1 MWLHD
6 IQFCQN
12 IDFEIIL
19 NEIQN
24 FDIKLIVEN
33 ARNKNA
39 DTQYNC
45 PVFQHLQARWIYKE
59 RCEIR
64 GFRRVAQ
71 FYFFNYSV

>member
-24 FDIKLIVEN
+24 FDIKLIVETGCL
-33 ARNKNA
+33 K
-39 DTQYNC
+39 C
-45 PVFQHLQARWIYKE
+45 
-59 RCEIR
+59 
-64 GFRRVAQ
+64 
-71 FYFFNYSV
+71 